1 MEIKEYWPRYLQDV
15 IEFDQIARAE
25 QPEFTKVRQDVQGA
39 PDDFLSSAC
48 PTMAVGAGRSFW
60 AFLWPLTRPWK
71 RAAKKS

>member
-25 QPEFTKVRQDVQGA
+25 QPEF
-39 PDDFLSSAC
+39 
-48 PTMAVGAGRSFW
+48 
-60 AFLWPLTRPWK
+60 LWPLTRPWK